1 MIANIELI
9 GIYNNTLYLLNVGE
23 RILEGIII
31 TEDIKRNL
39 YNLTCMNTIEIF
51 NSFEELENKAF
62 NLE

>member
-39 YNLTCMNTIEIF
+39 YNLTCMNTIEVF